1 MEEEV
6 VECCVWTVVETSI
19 GGDMNDFVLL
29 MCVVV
34 CVLLCVLLCV
44 LVLCVLL
51 CVLLCLLCIFVA
63 SFASPFVPLGDN
75 VVMQL

>member
-1 MEEEV
+1 VEEEV

-34 CVLLCVLLCV
+34 CVLLCVL
-44 LVLCVLL
+44 VLCVLS
-51 CVLLCLLCIFVA
+51 CLLCIFVT